1 MKALHAPE
9 EGPIMHRRYQKMRRI
24 LTIFVVTAALVAT
37 LASSALA
44 NTTFP
49 CIIGCYGT
57 WSVTDVELR

>member
-1 MKALHAPE
+1 
-9 EGPIMHRRYQKMRRI
+9 MHRRDQKMRRI